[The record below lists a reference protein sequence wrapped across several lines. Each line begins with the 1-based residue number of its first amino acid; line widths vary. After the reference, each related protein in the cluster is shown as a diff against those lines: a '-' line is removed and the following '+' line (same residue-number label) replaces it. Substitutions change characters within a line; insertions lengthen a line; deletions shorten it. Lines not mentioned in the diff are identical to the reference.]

1 MSFFTSNIHIHTSLS
16 LSGRLPTLSQNQNQI
31 SGVKR
36 SSFNSSIWV
45 SCWIYFDLNANLKS
59 FEIYAL
65 LKSIKQKNEP
75 NVCYFAACLRCGKLF
90 SSLGNESSFILPEQT
105 RVNTSTSK
113 ESIFIWQRTALSICC
128 YLYSRCHAIMS
139 YPMISSNS
147 NSVLPGCF
155 KVFSFFFSRF
165 KLDSGNW
172 RQHCFIMRVDDLG
185 TLPSWK
191 ENYSVLCLIYTR
203 KYLYDAILFIV

>member
-1 MSFFTSNIHIHTSLS
+1 MSRMSVILLHACVAANYSPASGMNHRSFFLN
-16 LSGRLPTLSQNQNQI
+16 
-31 SGVKR
+31 KR
-36 SSFNSSIWV
+36 VSI
-45 SCWIYFDLNANLKS
+45 
-59 FEIYAL
+59 
-65 LKSIKQKNEP
+65 P
-75 NVCYFAACLRCGKLF
+75 
-90 SSLGNESSFILPEQT
+90 P
-105 RVNTSTSK
+105 TSK